1 MTELAPVDH
10 DPFAE
15 SANPAN
21 WEPMPQGDIDQH
33 LENAADDWRRNIY
46 DPKEA
51 AIRNEAAAQDRLY
64 EQEAMRQRANLVW
77 HNENDPKIL
86 RGMALDATPVIGSIR
101 SGQAAVEGAQEGDWW
116 KAGMGAAGAAPLVGG
131 IFAGPAARTADR
143 VALRRAAGMAE
154 AGRDAKSI
162 WQETGWFQG
171 ADNKWR
177 FEIPDHEARLAGI
190 KRVGEDFYFNE
201 LAHPELREAYGEA
214 PVMGG
219 RWGPSAPEAGGWYQP
234 ATEETIPL
242 IHARGPGPESARATA
257 LHEEQHHIQELE
269 EFARG
274 GNKGMFTP
282 EAIAAERHRLATAP
296 DPRDRAIFGTYDPAI
311 PDNDIAGH
319 LYWRLMGEV
328 EARNAATRRNMSPL
342 ERYLEPPWKTED
354 VPREQQIQLPRAAG
368 GEVTARAPKD
378 FPHARMI
385 DGCWQ
390 IPDSRNPGMCR
401 AI

>member
-1 MTELAPVDH
+1 MFGSGMAAISTTLFALLNPGDHAVFQADLYGGTYHFVAAELAR
-10 DPFAE
+10 F
-15 SANPAN
+15 
-21 WEPMPQGDIDQH
+21 
-33 LENAADDWRRNIY
+33 
-46 DPKEA
+46 
-51 AIRNEAAAQDRLY
+51 
-64 EQEAMRQRANLVW
+64 
-77 HNENDPKIL
+77 
-86 RGMALDATPVIGSIR
+86 
-101 SGQAAVEGAQEGDWW
+101 
-116 KAGMGAAGAAPLVGG
+116 G
-131 IFAGPAARTADR
+131 I
-143 VALRRAAGMAE
+143 
-154 AGRDAKSI
+154 
-162 WQETGWFQG
+162 
-171 ADNKWR
+171 
-177 FEIPDHEARLAGI
+177 
-190 KRVGEDFYFNE
+190 
-201 LAHPELREAYGEA
+201 
-214 PVMGG
+214 
-219 RWGPSAPEAGGWYQP
+219 
-234 ATEETIPL
+234 
-242 IHARGPGPESARATA
+242 
-257 LHEEQHHIQELE
+257 
-269 EFARG
+269 
-274 GNKGMFTP
+274 TP